1 MEQGAGKRISDVMRF
16 VPRHTVAVE
25 GQGFGGSVEHQTDAH
40 ACSKHHGEP
49 GKVRKLRR
57 FIISPKPD
65 VAELTAGNRDNV
77 EHKDRAKEHEGPP
90 QVIHH
95 LGQCGGRE
103 SGKRPWE
110 EQAPHHHCDDDEC
123 RWRDNPPVQ
132 RC

>member
-1 MEQGAGKRISDVMRF
+1 MEQGTGKRISNVMCF
-16 VPRHTVAVE
+16 VPGHTVAVE
-25 GQGFGGSVEHQTDAH
+25 GQRFGGSVEHQTNTH
-40 ACSKHHGEP
+40 TCGKHHGEP

-57 FIISPKPD
+57 FIISPKSD
-65 VAELTAGNRDNV
+65 VAELTAGNRDDV

-103 SGKRPWE
+103 SGKRCRE

-123 RWRDNPPVQ
+123 CWRDNPPVQ